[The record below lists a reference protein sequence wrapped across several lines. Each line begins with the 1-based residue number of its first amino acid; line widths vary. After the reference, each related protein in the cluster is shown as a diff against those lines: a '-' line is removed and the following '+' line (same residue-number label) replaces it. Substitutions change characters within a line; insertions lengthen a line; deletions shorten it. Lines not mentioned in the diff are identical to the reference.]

1 MSDFVFATPSFID
14 DDMDEIT
21 VKNLQEEMKS
31 LERINIE
38 ADEGVSP
45 SVLQDILETV
55 KKITLDFASLARK

>member
-1 MSDFVFATPSFID
+1 MPENLKQEVA
-14 DDMDEIT
+14 MDEIS

-55 KKITLDFASLARK
+55 KKITLDFDSLARK

>member
-1 MSDFVFATPSFID
+1 MSDFVFATSSFID

-45 SVLQDILETV
+45 PVLQDILETV

>member
-1 MSDFVFATPSFID
+1 MSKNLKQEVA
-14 DDMDEIT
+14 MDEIT

-55 KKITLDFASLARK
+55 KKITLDFASLAKK

>member
-45 SVLQDILETV
+45 PVLQDILETV